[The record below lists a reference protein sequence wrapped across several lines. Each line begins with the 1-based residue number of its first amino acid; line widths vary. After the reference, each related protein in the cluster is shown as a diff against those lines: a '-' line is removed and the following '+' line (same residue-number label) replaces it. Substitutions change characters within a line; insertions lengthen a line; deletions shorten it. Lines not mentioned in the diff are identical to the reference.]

1 MRHGGYFTAVQAIKS
16 LVQTRFSSM
25 LKHSMDVN
33 PDVDF
38 VVFRPTDEVMEA
50 MAGNP
55 MRYRIRNELAEM
67 GYRGTVQQILSQYD
81 SLVHKFAKHGIVL
94 KPRSAIELLLSK
106 QFS

>member
-1 MRHGGYFTAVQAIKS
+1 
-16 LVQTRFSSM
+16 M

-55 MRYRIRNELAEM
+55 MRYRIRTELAEM
-67 GYRGTVQQILSQYD
+67 GYRGTIQQILGQYD
-81 SLVHKFAKHGIVL
+81 SLTHKLAKHGILL
-94 KPRSAIELLLSK
+94 KSKQELELLLSR
-106 QFS
+106 QIG